1 MKIRFSIGTTAAGV
15 ALMMTAAGVL
25 ASAHDQASA
34 QASAAAKKDH
44 VRGTV
49 ARVDGEQLTVT
60 TASGPVVVR
69 LTPNTGYDTAVASDR
84 SHINDGSYV
93 GITSVTQPDGSQH
106 AVEVHLFPEA
116 MRGTGEGSY
125 AWDLPATHGAASR
138 MTNGKVA
145 ASKMTNGTVSRSPAS
160 SASKA
165 TSKMTN
171 GTVAKAQDGGALTV
185 RYNADGASGA
195 QVITIPP
202 GIPIVA
208 IEPGARANVVPGV
221 HVFIIASR
229 AADGALTA
237 EKVRTG
243 KNGLVP
249 PM

>member
-1 MKIRFSIGTTAAGV
+1 MTRRFAIGTTTTAI

-25 ASAHDQASA
+25 ASARE
-34 QASAAAKKDH
+34 QASAASKKDH

-49 ARVDGEQLTVT
+49 ARVEGEQLTVT
-60 TASGPVVVR
+60 TSSGPVVVR
-69 LTPNTGYDTAVASDR
+69 LTPKTGYDTAVASDR
-84 SHINDGSYV
+84 SHITDGSFV
-93 GITSVTQPDGSQH
+93 GITSVAGPDGSQH

-125 AWDLPATHGAASR
+125 AWDLPDHHGATSH

-145 ASKMTNGTVSRSPAS
+145 ASKMTNGTVTKAAAKPA
-160 SASKA
+160 
-165 TSKMTN
+165 SKMTN
-171 GTVAKAQDGGALTV
+171 GTVAKAADGGTLTV
-185 RYNADGASGA
+185 RYNGGGSSGS

-202 GIPIVA
+202 GIPIVK
-208 IEPGARANVVPGV
+208 IEPGARADVVQGV
-221 HVFIIASR
+221 HVFIIATR